1 VGIPVKQILGYKYP
15 HRSFVIH
22 KASAFAKSS
31 RKPVKDIHSR
41 DEPCCQPF
49 IGIHRF
55 GKRGNLVAKNSDDRF
70 GRIAGVKGGK
80 YGMRSEVFFGALLVG
95 IESGIE
101 DGIEVRR

>member
-1 VGIPVKQILGYKYP
+1 MKQILEYKGP

-22 KASAFAKSS
+22 KTNAFAKGS
-31 RKPVKDIHSR
+31 RKPVKDINSR
-41 DEPCCQPF
+41 DEPRCQPF
-49 IGIHRF
+49 IDIRRF

-101 DGIEVRR
+101 DQIEVRR